1 MRPPVGVGIVVVVSN
16 IWNVTSISNN
26 ITISQLALSSRSE
39 LESSTARV
47 TSAKFTKQQLVDES
61 VS

>member
-1 MRPPVGVGIVVVVSN
+1 MY
-16 IWNVTSISNN
+16 NVQSDTFYWFHSI
-26 ITISQLALSSRSE
+26 E
-39 LESSTARV
+39 LESSTAGV